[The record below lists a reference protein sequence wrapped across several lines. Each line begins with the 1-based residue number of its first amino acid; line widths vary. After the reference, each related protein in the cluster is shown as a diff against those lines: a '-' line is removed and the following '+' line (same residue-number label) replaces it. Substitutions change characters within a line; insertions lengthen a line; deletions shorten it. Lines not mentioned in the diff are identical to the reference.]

1 MFGSRQPDDEQIVYK
16 IKQGDEKMLLLL
28 YKRNVEPIRNYIMRN
43 NGTGADVEDM
53 LQEALVIFWQNVQK
67 ADFSLTSKIDTYL
80 YAVAKNLW
88 LKYLRKNGRMSATE
102 FGDDHSIDIADVEPE
117 TTDEQTEVLSR
128 YLQKLGETCRQI
140 LSLFYF
146 EQWDME
152 QIAAKLRFANAQ
164 TAKAK
169 KYQCKKQLE
178 AMIRKDYAASDLL

>member
-28 YKRNVEPIRNYIMRN
+28 YKRNADPIRNYILRN
-43 NGTGADVEDM
+43 NGTTADVEDM
-53 LQEALVIFWQNVQK
+53 LQEALVIFWQKVQQ

-88 LKYLRKNGRMSATE
+88 LKNLRKNGRMTSQE
-102 FGDDHSIDIADVEPE
+102 FGDDHSLDIADVEPE
-117 TTDEQTEVLSR
+117 TTDEQSEVLSR
-128 YLQKLGETCRQI
+128 YLQKLGDTCRQI

-178 AMIRKDYAASDLL
+178 ALIRKDYAAQDLL

>member
-1 MFGSRQPDDEQIVYK
+1 
-16 IKQGDEKMLLLL
+16 
-28 YKRNVEPIRNYIMRN
+28 
-43 NGTGADVEDM
+43 
-53 LQEALVIFWQNVQK
+53 
-67 ADFSLTSKIDTYL
+67 
-80 YAVAKNLW
+80 
-88 LKYLRKNGRMSATE
+88 MSATE
-102 FGDDHSIDIADVEPE
+102 FGDDHSIDIADAEPE

-178 AMIRKDYAASDLL
+178 ALIRKDYAASDLL